1 MEEKITGKQVAKGIL
16 ILSIATFIS
25 KIIGVL
31 YRIPIVNILGDVGNA
46 IYGLA
51 YQVYILIITISC
63 LGIPNAV
70 ARLIAECMSLK
81 AYKDAKKIFK
91 ITFIYTAAI
100 SIALG
105 LGLWFGADKI
115 AHLLKGGEDIVL
127 SLKALAPTVV
137 IVSLM
142 AVMRGYFQGMGDM
155 MPTAVS
161 QIVEQF
167 FNAIFSVVLASL
179 FLPYGVKVAAM
190 GSTLGTGIGAIAGII
205 AIVVIYKITSSQY
218 SKIEELS
225 TVKSIY
231 PTNRHII
238 RQLLITVIPIVL
250 TAALF
255 ALMTLIDNT
264 MLFHYLPDT
273 VEYLRNMGQLS
284 SIPVT
289 DAVMM
294 DTQTIVTSLSGQFL
308 SKYTQFINIP
318 VGIIVVIVTSSIPA
332 IAGDYAR
339 KDQKG
344 LTHKINRILKMGMLI
359 AIPSTVGLTLF
370 GEPIMKL
377 IYASAPDGGSLF
389 TVGSI
394 AIIFMTVSQ
403 LTTGVLQ
410 AIGKQYYVT
419 IYVVIALGIKIILNA
434 VLLSNPTIHIYGITI
449 STTICYMIYTLLNLL
464 AIKKVLKV
472 KMDWNQVITKPLIA
486 SIVMGVMS
494 FFLYKWVLM
503 ATHSEMKSTLVVIPV
518 AVVIYGIGC
527 LLNGAVPIEDIQ
539 YIPIAN
545 KYIQKFNHK
554 NVKNK
559 TN

>member
-16 ILSIATFIS
+16 ILSIATVIS

-70 ARLIAECMSLK
+70 ARLIAECISLK
-81 AYKDAKKIFK
+81 AYNDAKKIFK
-91 ITFIYTAAI
+91 ITFIYTAGI
-100 SIALG
+100 SVILALS
-105 LGLWFGADKI
+105 LWFGADKI

-127 SLKALAPTVV
+127 PLKALAPTVV

-142 AVMRGYFQGMGDM
+142 AVMRGYFQGMGNM
-155 MPTAVS
+155 MPTAIS
-161 QIVEQF
+161 QTVEQL

-190 GSTLGTGIGAIAGII
+190 GSTLGTGIGAIAGTITI
-205 AIVVIYKITSSQY
+205 AVIYKMTASQY
-218 SKIEELS
+218 NKIEDIGV
-225 TVKSIY
+225 TKSIY

-238 RQLLITVIPIVL
+238 KQLLITVIPIVM

-264 MLFHYLPDT
+264 MLFHYLPGT
-273 VEYLRNMGQLS
+273 VEYLRGAGEIS
-284 SIPVT
+284 RIPVT
-289 DAVMM
+289 NAALM

-318 VGIIVVIVTSSIPA
+318 VGIIVVIVTSTIPA

-339 KDQKG
+339 KDQQG

-359 AIPSTVGLTLF
+359 AMPATVGLTLF
-370 GEPIMKL
+370 GEPIMQL

-394 AIIFMTVSQ
+394 AIIFMTISQ

-419 IYVVIALGIKIILNA
+419 IYVMIALVVKVILNIA
-434 VLLSNPTIHIYGITI
+434 LLSNPAIHIYGITI
-449 STTICYMIYTLLNLL
+449 STTICYMIYTILNLI
-464 AIKKVLKV
+464 AIKRILKV
-472 KMDWNQVITKPLIA
+472 KIEWKQVITKPMIT
-486 SIVMGVMS
+486 SIGMGVMS
-494 FFLYKWVLM
+494 FFLYKGFIIV
-503 ATHSEMKSTLVVIPV
+503 THSVIRSTLIIVPV
-518 AVVIYGIGC
+518 AVLIYGIGC
-527 LLNGAVPIEDIQ
+527 ILTKTITLDDIQ
-539 YIPIAN
+539 YIPLAN
-545 KYIQKFNHK
+545 KYIKKFK
-554 NVKNK
+554 DRNVKNI
-559 TN
+559 